1 MSDQSYPASQARSYL
16 YFRIFIGCIG
26 IAFPFVLLVGQKLL
40 EGSILNAIS
49 DYNYS
54 LSMRNVFVGG
64 LVALGMLLIAYQYA
78 RVDNVVTTIA
88 GLCAMGVAF
97 FPEAPATSPTHGQ
110 KVIGIFHLVFA
121 ASFFV
126 ILAYIALFL
135 FTKSAAL
142 DPTARKRQRNQVYR
156 VCGGVIIA
164 CIVLLLSLLVVSVPA
179 WIDAL
184 HPVYWLETVAVVA
197 FGAAWIVKGELLL
210 RDDGAAP
217 DPIQRTFATVQQVF
231 RPSRVTAKVEA

>member
-1 MSDQSYPASQARSYL
+1 MSEQSYPASQARSYL

-40 EGSILNAIS
+40 EGGILNAIS

-54 LSMRNVFVGG
+54 ASMRNVFVGG

-78 RVDNVVTTIA
+78 RVDNIVTTIA

-97 FPEAPATSPTHGQ
+97 FPEAPALSPSHAQ
-110 KVIGIFHLVFA
+110 QVIGIFHLIFA

-135 FTKSAAL
+135 FTKSAAS
-142 DPTARKRQRNQVYR
+142 DPTKRKRQRNQVYR
-156 VCGGVIIA
+156 VCGGTILA
-164 CIVLLLSLLVVSVPA
+164 CIALLLSLLVVHIPSQ
-179 WIDAL
+179 ISAL

-210 RDDGAAP
+210 KDEGTGQDSA
-217 DPIQRTFATVQQVF
+217 QRTF
-231 RPSRVTAKVEA
+231 SKVA